1 MKRLT
6 SLTVGGA
13 ILSLTILTCAAG
25 DAALPGQV
33 DFGKFSPPANGGDY
47 VEVNLPGSLI
57 SMAARLIEK
66 QEPDAAKVLNGLQLV
81 KVNVIG
87 MDDQNREELQKRIQ
101 KVRKDLE
108 AKGWERI
115 VVAQKDGKDVNVFL
129 KTNGKE
135 AVQGLALV
143 VLDGERHAV
152 FVNVVGDIRPEQ
164 LAMLGEKLHIDPL
177 KHIGRSAEKEQEKEK
192 EAEKEKSE

>member
-6 SLTVGGA
+6 SLTACSA
-13 ILSLTILTCAAG
+13 ILSLAVLTCSARDG
-25 DAALPGQV
+25 ALPGQV
-33 DFGKFSPPANGGDY
+33 DFGKFSPPSGGGDY

-66 QEPDAAKVLNGLQLV
+66 QEPDAAKILAGLQLV
-81 KVNVIG
+81 HVNVIG
-87 MDDQNREELQKRIQ
+87 MDDQNRDELQKRIQ

-108 AKGWERI
+108 GKGWEKI

-143 VLDGERHAV
+143 VIDGDRHAV

-164 LAMLGEKLHIDPL
+164 LAMLGDKLHIDPL
-177 KHIGRSAEKEQEKEK
+177 KNLGNSGPK
-192 EAEKEKSE
+192 EKEKSE